1 MSPDPNSKTQLE
13 EDVENLFDPTQPAQ
27 EEEEEE
33 EEDKGG
39 EEC

>member
-13 EDVENLFDPTQPAQ
+13 EDVENLFDPTQQAN

-33 EEDKGG
+33 EES
-39 EEC
+39 EEKC